1 MYKRRAVADA
11 LGAVGVPAGPVNSIA
26 EAFENPQVKHRG
38 IAVPVD
44 HPGIG
49 SVPMVHSPFRFSET
63 PVQHRP
69 APELGAHTVQVLK
82 NECGIDDH
90 EVVVDAKNFG
100 GDDLTSAHLL
110 LGEGLFEEL
119 GNTFGLGGGRSVHQE
134 GVEDM
139 KAAGKGGGWQEE
151 ENGTRTWKRLRRQD

>member
-1 MYKRRAVADA
+1 MDAELGQVTQHWKKQALADA

-82 NECGIDDH
+82 NELGIDDQ
-90 EVVVDAKNFG
+90 
-100 GDDLTSAHLL
+100 
-110 LGEGLFEEL
+110 GLAAL
-119 GNTFGLGGGRSVHQE
+119 
-134 GVEDM
+134 
-139 KAAGKGGGWQEE
+139 KASGIC
-151 ENGTRTWKRLRRQD
+151 